1 MGEMEKSLGSA
12 GAALRG
18 LAEGPGREAA
28 EALEQAFGDAGQSI
42 EAALSKAAR
51 SGELDF
57 ANMAQSVL
65 ADLAR
70 IAAEAA
76 LAQAGV
82 GRASQAMTVN
92 LSVGQGADTGSVLG
106 AKSEISKAV
115 AHAVARGGRFV

>member
-1 MGEMEKSLGSA
+1 MDEVEESLGHA

-42 EAALSKAAR
+42 EAALSRAAR

-57 ANMAQSVL
+57 GNMAQSVL
-65 ADLAR
+65 GDLAR
-70 IAAEAA
+70 IAAQAA
-76 LAQAGV
+76 LAQAGT
-82 GRASQAMTVN
+82 GQAGQAMTVN
-92 LSVGQGADTGSVLG
+92 LSVGQGADAGTVVG

-115 AHAVARGGRFV
+115 AQAVSRGGRFI